1 MSYITNGV
9 DEHMV
14 LTSYVK
20 SIFLFDKKKLELLA
34 NDEKATVPAIII
46 VVITAIVSTFQW
58 LFEFLLGITTWS
70 SWLRR
75 SSNGL
80 LISAFGN
87 FLAVLS
93 QVFFIMFFMVMVLHF
108 LGITVRFDQ
117 YLRIFGFTQLWNLIG
132 YLVATLVV
140 LTEIPHGI
148 LFMDLIL
155 NNFPRSDLMPLY
167 RFCYRY
173 FQIFGVLSLISFLYG
188 VNILLTQKRTSE
200 IPLVKHLSNNRFV
213 NLSLLLLVGGTFI
226 LSLYIFTAY
235 DVSYCQVGEW
245 ELIWPSIPPG
255 KFFPWPTY
263 PSLSFPAVRGS
274 DNLVDFILFTF
285 FIQTGY
291 LLHLTVLLWAL
302 ILIIIFNRKSK

>member
-1 MSYITNGV
+1 
-9 DEHMV
+9 
-14 LTSYVK
+14 
-20 SIFLFDKKKLELLA
+20 
-34 NDEKATVPAIII
+34 
-46 VVITAIVSTFQW
+46 
-58 LFEFLLGITTWS
+58 
-70 SWLRR
+70 
-75 SSNGL
+75 
-80 LISAFGN
+80 
-87 FLAVLS
+87 
-93 QVFFIMFFMVMVLHF
+93 
-108 LGITVRFDQ
+108 
-117 YLRIFGFTQLWNLIG
+117 
-132 YLVATLVV
+132 
-140 LTEIPHGI
+140 
-148 LFMDLIL
+148 
-155 NNFPRSDLMPLY
+155 MPLF

-188 VNILLTQKRTSE
+188 VNILLTQKSPSE
-200 IPLVKHLSNNRFV
+200 IPHQSNKRFV
-213 NLSLLLLVGGTFI
+213 NPSLLLLVGVTFI

-235 DVSYCQVGEW
+235 DFSYCQVGEW